1 MRLMSEKPGRN
12 EPCHCGSGSKYKKCC
27 LEKDDD
33 AARVA
38 AANARSAAAA
48 ATPDGAGQ
56 PVRADRPAQQQAPK
70 PVASQRKMP
79 SAARRRSV

>member
-1 MRLMSEKPGRN
+1 MSEKPGRN

-27 LEKDDD
+27 LEKDDE

-48 ATPDGAGQ
+48 ATAEAPDQ
-56 PVRADRPAQQQAPK
+56 PVRTERPAQQQAPK
-70 PVASQRKMP
+70 PVASQRNVP
-79 SAARRRSV
+79 SSARRRSV